1 MIVRLLYSFVGVGRS
16 TNLEVCVGGLL
27 VLSVHGGRCA
37 SGAGADTEE
46 QNGGDDETTHGVP
59 EDLLGLTGRSLSAG
73 TVGTESDPVC
83 CAERRVRA
91 V

>member
-1 MIVRLLYSFVGVGRS
+1 VIVRSLYSFVGVGAI

-27 VLSVHGGRCA
+27 VLPVHGGGCA

-46 QNGGDDETTHGVP
+46 QNGGDDHTAHGVP
-59 EDLLGLTGRSLSAG
+59 EDLLALTGRSLSAG

-83 CAERRVRA
+83 CANVSEL
-91 V
+91 

>member
-46 QNGGDDETTHGVP
+46 QNGGDDHTAHGVP

-83 CAERRVRA
+83 CAE
-91 V
+91 

>member
-1 MIVRLLYSFVGVGRS
+1 MVRLLYSFVGTGRS

-46 QNGGDDETTHGVP
+46 QNGSDDETAHGVP
-59 EDLLGLTGRSLSAG
+59 ENLLSLTGRSLSAG

-83 CAERRVRA
+83 CAE
-91 V
+91 